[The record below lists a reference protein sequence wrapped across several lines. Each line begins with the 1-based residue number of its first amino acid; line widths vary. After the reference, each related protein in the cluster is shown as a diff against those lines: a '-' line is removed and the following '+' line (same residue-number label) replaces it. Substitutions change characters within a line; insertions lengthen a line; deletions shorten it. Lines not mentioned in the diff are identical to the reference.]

1 MIQQLINRYKRM
13 RTERYLNETHSCQYA
28 FVGMGQHSLTN
39 LYPVLHY
46 LQVPLKYICVTSERK
61 VRLIEHKFKGIIA
74 TTRLDDIL
82 NDQGVKG
89 VLVAASPNAHF
100 SIASRVLQSGKSLFI
115 EKPPCQSVAQLRE
128 LIAMQQSSG
137 SSVAMVGLQQRY
149 APAVQKLQ
157 RRLKGERHLLN
168 YDLHYLTGAYPEG
181 DALLDLYIHPL
192 DLATWLFGKAE
203 IVSYLE
209 IDQQSCILM
218 LRHQHIVGTIELS
231 TCHSWQD
238 AHQSLTVHTQSGTY
252 HLNQCN
258 ELSFVPRQPVI
269 AGIPTEKLL
278 PRRPTVEYLY
288 RHDGFSP
295 TLAGNTIY
303 TQGFFQEI
311 TTFFNAV
318 EGKRANIL
326 TDLQFIEPTL
336 QLIDELMAN
345 RQFG

>member
-13 RTERYLNETHSCQYA
+13 RTERYLNETYRCQYA

-61 VRLIEHKFKGIIA
+61 ARLIEHKLKGTRA

-82 NDQGVKG
+82 NDEDVKG
-89 VLVAASPNAHF
+89 ILVAASPNAHF
-100 SIASRVLQSGKSLFI
+100 SLASRVLQSGKSLFI
-115 EKPPCQSVAQLRE
+115 EKPPCQSVAQLKE
-128 LIAMQQSSG
+128 LIDKQRASG
-137 SSVAMVGLQQRY
+137 SPVAMVGLQQRY
-149 APAVQKLQ
+149 APAVQMLQ
-157 RRLKGERHLLN
+157 RRLKRERHLLN
-168 YDLHYLTGAYPEG
+168 YDLHYLTGAFPEG
-181 DALLDLYIHPL
+181 NALLDLYIHPL

-209 IDQQSCILM
+209 INENSYLLM

-238 AHQSLTVHTQSGTY
+238 AQQSLTVHTSSGTY
-252 HLNQCN
+252 CLNQCQ
-258 ELSFVPRQPVI
+258 ELSFVPKQPVI
-269 AGIPTEKLL
+269 AGIPMEKIR
-278 PRRPTVEYLY
+278 PRHQSVEFLY

-295 TLAGNTIY
+295 ILAGNSIY
-303 TQGFFQEI
+303 TDGFFNEI
-311 TTFFNAV
+311 TAFVNAV

-326 TDLQFIEPTL
+326 TDLQSIEPTL
-336 QLIDELMAN
+336 QLIE
-345 RQFG
+345 RVK

>member
-13 RTERYLNETHSCQYA
+13 RTERYLNETCRCQYA

-61 VRLIEHKFKGIIA
+61 ARLIEHKFKGIRA
-74 TTRLDDIL
+74 TTMLDDVL
-82 NDQGVKG
+82 NDESVKG

-100 SIASRVLQSGKSLFI
+100 SLASRVLHSGKSLFI

-128 LIAMQQSSG
+128 LIAMQQASG
-137 SSVAMVGLQQRY
+137 SRVAMAGLQQRY
-149 APAVQKLQ
+149 APAVQILMK
-157 RRLKGERHLLN
+157 RLKGERLYN

-181 DALLDLYIHPL
+181 DALFDLYIHPL

-203 IVSYLE
+203 IVSHLE
-209 IDQQSCILM
+209 INEDSYLLM

-238 AHQSLTVHTQSGTY
+238 AQQSLTVHTSLGTY
-252 HLNQCN
+252 RLNQCE
-258 ELSFVPRQPVI
+258 ELSFAHRQPVI
-269 AGIPTEKLL
+269 AGIPMEKIR
-278 PRRPTVEYLY
+278 PRSQSVEYLY
-288 RHDGFSP
+288 RHDSFSP
-295 TLAGNTIY
+295 ILAGNSIY
-303 TQGFFQEI
+303 TQGFFNEI
-311 TTFFNAV
+311 TTFVNAV

-326 TDLQFIEPTL
+326 TNLQSIEPTL
-336 QLIDELMAN
+336 KLTEWVK
-345 RQFG
+345 

>member
-1 MIQQLINRYKRM
+1 MIQQLINRYKRL
-13 RTERYLNETHSCQYA
+13 RTERYLNETYRHQYA

-46 LQVPLKYICVTSERK
+46 LQVPLKYICVTSEHK
-61 VRLIEHKFKGIIA
+61 ARLIERKFQGIKA
-74 TTRLDDIL
+74 TTHLDDIL
-82 NDQGVKG
+82 NDEDVKG

-100 SIASRVLQSGKSLFI
+100 SIASQVLQSGKSLFI

-128 LIAMQQSSG
+128 LIAMQKSG
-137 SSVAMVGLQQRY
+137 GSRVAMVGLQQRY
-149 APAVQKLQ
+149 APAVQMLKH
-157 RRLKGERHLLN
+157 RLKSERHLLN

-192 DLATWLFGKAE
+192 DLATWLFGSAE

-209 IDQQSCILM
+209 IDEHSYILM
-218 LRHQHIVGTIELS
+218 LQHQHIVGTIELS

-238 AHQSLTVHTQSGTY
+238 AHQSLTVHTSSGTY
-252 HLNQCN
+252 RLNQCE
-258 ELSFVPRQPVI
+258 ELSFVPKQPVI
-269 AGIPTEKLL
+269 AGIPMEKIR
-278 PRRPTVEYLY
+278 PRHQSVEFLY

-303 TQGFFQEI
+303 TQGFFQEV
-311 TTFFNAV
+311 TTFVNAV

-326 TDLQFIEPTL
+326 TDLQSIEPTL
-336 QLIDELMAN
+336 KLIDDI
-345 RQFG
+345 

>member
-1 MIQQLINRYKRM
+1 MIRQLTNRYKRM
-13 RTERYLNETHSCQYA
+13 RTERYLNQTYKSQYA

-61 VRLIEHKFKGIIA
+61 ARLIERKFNGTIA

-82 NDQGVKG
+82 NDESVKG
-89 VLVAASPNAHF
+89 VLVAAAPSAHF
-100 SIASRVLQSGKSLFI
+100 SLASRVLQSGKSLFI
-115 EKPPCQSVAQLRE
+115 EKPPCQTVAQLKE
-128 LIAMQQSSG
+128 LIATQQASG
-137 SSVAMVGLQQRY
+137 SPVAMIGLQQRY
-149 APAVQKLQ
+149 APAVQILKK
-157 RRLKGERHLLN
+157 RLKGQRLLN

-209 IDQQSCILM
+209 VDEGSYLLM

-238 AHQSLTVHTQSGTY
+238 AQQSLTVHTHSGTY
-252 HLNQCN
+252 RLNQCE
-258 ELSFVPRQPVI
+258 ELIFVPKQPVI
-269 AGIPTEKLL
+269 AGIPMEKIR
-278 PRRPTVEYLY
+278 PRSQSVEYLY

-295 TLAGNTIY
+295 ILAGNSIY
-303 TQGFFQEI
+303 TQGFLQEV
-311 TTFFNAV
+311 TAFVNAV

-326 TDLQFIEPTL
+326 TDLQSIEPTL
-336 QLIDELMAN
+336 QLIEN
-345 RQFG
+345 Y

>member
-13 RTERYLNETHSCQYA
+13 RTQRYLNETYRCQYA
-28 FVGMGQHSLTN
+28 FVGLGQHSLTN

-46 LQVPLKYICVTSERK
+46 LQVPLKYICVTSEHK
-61 VRLIEHKFKGIIA
+61 ARLIERKFQGIIA

-82 NDQGVKG
+82 NDESVKG
-89 VLVAASPNAHF
+89 VLVAAAPNAHF
-100 SIASRVLQSGKSLFI
+100 SIASQVLQSGKSLFI
-115 EKPPCQSVAQLRE
+115 EKPPCQSVAQLME

-137 SSVAMVGLQQRY
+137 SRVTMVGLQQRY
-149 APAVQKLQ
+149 APSVQILNK
-157 RRLKGERHLLN
+157 RLKGERHLLN

-203 IVSYLE
+203 VVSYLE
-209 IDQQSCILM
+209 IDERSYILM

-238 AHQSLTVHTQSGTY
+238 AQQSLTVHTHSGTY
-252 HLNQCN
+252 RLNQCE
-258 ELSFVPRQPVI
+258 ELGFIPKQPVI
-269 AGIPTEKLL
+269 AGIPVEKF
-278 PRRPTVEYLY
+278 RPHHQSVEYLY

-295 TLAGNTIY
+295 ILAGNSIY
-303 TQGFFQEI
+303 TQGFFNEI
-311 TTFFNAV
+311 TAFVNAV

-326 TDLQFIEPTL
+326 TDLQSIESTL
-336 QLIDELMAN
+336 KLIEN
-345 RQFG
+345 I

>member
-13 RTERYLNETHSCQYA
+13 RTERYLNETCRCQYA

-39 LYPVLHY
+39 LYPALHY

-61 VRLIEHKFKGIIA
+61 ARLIERKFNGTIA

-82 NDQGVKG
+82 NDESVKG
-89 VLVAASPNAHF
+89 VLVAAAPSAHF
-100 SIASRVLQSGKSLFI
+100 SLASRVLQSGKSLFI
-115 EKPPCQSVAQLRE
+115 EKPPCQTVAQLKE
-128 LIAMQQSSG
+128 IIATQQASG
-137 SSVAMVGLQQRY
+137 SPVAMIGLQQRY
-149 APAVQKLQ
+149 APAVQILKK
-157 RRLKGERHLLN
+157 RLKGQRLLN

-209 IDQQSCILM
+209 IEEGSYLLM

-238 AHQSLTVHTQSGTY
+238 AQQSLTVHTHSGTY
-252 HLNQCN
+252 RLNQCE
-258 ELSFVPRQPVI
+258 ELSFVPKQAVI
-269 AGIPTEKLL
+269 AGIPMEKI
-278 PRRPTVEYLY
+278 RSRSQSVEYLY

-295 TLAGNTIY
+295 ILAGNSIY
-303 TQGFFQEI
+303 TQGFLQEV
-311 TTFFNAV
+311 TTFVNAV

-326 TDLQFIEPTL
+326 TDLQSIEPTL
-336 QLIDELMAN
+336 KLIEN
-345 RQFG
+345 I

>member
-13 RTERYLNETHSCQYA
+13 RTEHYLNETYSCQYA

-61 VRLIEHKFKGIIA
+61 ARLIEHKFKGIRA
-74 TTRLDDIL
+74 TTMLDDVL
-82 NDQGVKG
+82 NDESVKG

-100 SIASRVLQSGKSLFI
+100 SLASRVLHSGKSLFI

-128 LIAMQQSSG
+128 LIAMQQASG
-137 SSVAMVGLQQRY
+137 SRVAMAGLQQRY
-149 APAVQKLQ
+149 APAVQILMK
-157 RRLKGERHLLN
+157 RLKGERLYN

-209 IDQQSCILM
+209 INEDSYLLM

-238 AHQSLTVHTQSGTY
+238 AQQSLTVHTSSGTY
-252 HLNQCN
+252 RLNQCE
-258 ELSFVPRQPVI
+258 ELSFVSKQRAI
-269 AGIPTEKLL
+269 AGFPMEKI
-278 PRRPTVEYLY
+278 RPCRQSVEYLY

-295 TLAGNTIY
+295 ILAGNSIY
-303 TQGFFQEI
+303 TQGFFQEV
-311 TTFFNAV
+311 TTFVNAV
-318 EGKRANIL
+318 EGKRAKIL
-326 TDLQFIEPTL
+326 TDLQSIEPTL
-336 QLIDELMAN
+336 QLIEN
-345 RQFG
+345 I